1 MFTIKKGK
9 EKKEAGMS
17 RFLCREKKLETGAFV
32 RLREQETIRLIPA
45 EVDKTVL

>member
-9 EKKEAGMS
+9 REKGS
-17 RFLCREKKLETGAFV
+17 WDVSVSLSEKKLETSIFV